1 MKKLYEVVFVSEYN
15 NYNQL
20 GWYTNLD
27 DAIEDING
35 ELKIYANGKFQ
46 LEKGDLKEYVSSF
59 GLCID
64 MSLASFFNDK
74 YNAEDN
80 QELEDEIYS
89 EIQCCEIRGYVYE
102 LDDLDYEMLNQ
113 TLVDYNKKFDFDG
126 FKLTYD
132 RLIEMIKNGQNR
144 AILAYLE
151 KDKEK
156 ALYELSGSIL
166 KEYTEITK
174 DKTYIDFDKAKIKK
188 EDVKDKEFWN
198 EFLSQYKDKRVLCDD
213 ISINDIEY
221 IGCQVFQYEF
231 YKYYTKGNDLFIQK
245 FTYYN
250 DRLKCVGLYMTSG
263 KDDVVC

>member
-1 MKKLYEVVFVSEYN
+1 MKKLYEVVFVSEWN
-15 NYNQL
+15 NYSLL
-20 GWYTNLD
+20 GWYANLD
-27 DAIEDING
+27 DAIEDVNN
-35 ELKIYANGKFQ
+35 ELETYENGKYQ

-59 GLCID
+59 GTCFDLG
-64 MSLASFFNDK
+64 LASFFCDK
-74 YNAEDN
+74 LEADQDEEDK
-80 QELEDEIYS
+80 IYS
-89 EIQCCEIRGYVYE
+89 ELQSCEIRGYVYE

-113 TLVDYNKKFDFDG
+113 TLVNPNENFSFDG

-231 YKYYTKGNDLFIQK
+231 YKYYTKDNDLFIQK

-250 DRLKCVGLYMTSG
+250 NRLKCVGLYMTSR

>member
-1 MKKLYEVVFVSEYN
+1 MKKLYEVIFVDEYN
-15 NYNQL
+15 NFDLL
-20 GWYTNLD
+20 GWFDNLD
-27 DAIEDING
+27 DAIEPINNRLEVYG
-35 ELKIYANGKFQ
+35 DYKLENGDFQ
-46 LEKGDLKEYVSSF
+46 EYPGTF
-59 GLCID
+59 GSCID
-64 MSLASFFNDK
+64 MSLSNFFVDK
-74 YNAEDN
+74 LGEEYEDK
-80 QELEDEIYS
+80 IYGD
-89 EIQCCEIRGYVYE
+89 IQCCEVRGFVHE
-102 LDDLDYEMLNQ
+102 LDDTTYEILKQ
-113 TLVDYNKKFDFDG
+113 ILVNEPCSFDFSG

-132 RLIEMIKNGQNR
+132 RLIEMIKNGQNS

-156 ALYELSGSIL
+156 ALYELSGSTL

-198 EFLSQYKDKRVLCDD
+198 EFLNQYKDKRVLCDD

-250 DRLKCVGLYMTSG
+250 NRLKCVGLYMTSR